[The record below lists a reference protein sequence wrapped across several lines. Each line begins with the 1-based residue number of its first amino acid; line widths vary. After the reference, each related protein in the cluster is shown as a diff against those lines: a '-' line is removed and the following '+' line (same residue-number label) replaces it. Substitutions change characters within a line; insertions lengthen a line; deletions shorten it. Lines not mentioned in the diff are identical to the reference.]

1 VNDSSSPSGA
11 PDAPGAPNTAPSRD
25 PDPDIARAHGPGA
38 AIDPAARTAP
48 TGPLAGVAPAG
59 PHEAAKARIAA
70 AVDDARDEILD
81 LSHRIHAHPEAAFEE
96 ERAAAWI
103 AEILRGHGF
112 EVEHPAGSLA
122 TAIRATRRG
131 GGGGAGPRIGILAE
145 YDALPGLG
153 HGCGHNT
160 MAASGVGAAIALASL
175 AGELPGEIVFLGTPA
190 EERGSGKKIMID
202 EGLFD
207 GIDAALLFHP
217 CDRNHVESEPLA
229 SEDVDVVF
237 HGLQA
242 HAAADPWR
250 GRNALDAMILL
261 FSSVGLWRQQ
271 LRTHA
276 RVHGIIQEGGTA
288 ANIIPERTRAWFML
302 RSADQA
308 YYEEMKT
315 RFTALAEAA
324 ALATDTTV
332 EIGFSGEA
340 MTMNRNRTLQ
350 ARWLA
355 NAAAYGI
362 VDQGPDANSGST
374 DMGNVSWVCP
384 TIHPELAIAPE
395 GTPGHSIRFRDAAAT
410 PAADAT
416 TLLAATLVAQT
427 AYELFLD
434 PELVAAAWGEFHGKH

>member
-1 VNDSSSPSGA
+1 VNQSFSESA
-11 PDAPGAPNTAPSRD
+11 PQAATAAPS
-25 PDPDIARAHGPGA
+25 
-38 AIDPAARTAP
+38 
-48 TGPLAGVAPAG
+48 GPLAAVTPAA
-59 PHEAAKARIAA
+59 PHEDTKSRLAG
-70 AVDDARDEILD
+70 AVDAAREEILD
-81 LSHRIHAHPEAAFEE
+81 LSHRIHAHPEPAFEE
-96 ERAAAWI
+96 VNAAKWTA
-103 AEILRGHGF
+103 AVLRSHGF
-112 EVEHPAGSLA
+112 AVEHPAGSL
-122 TAIRATRRG
+122 TKAIRATREG
-131 GGGGAGPRIGILAE
+131 GAGAGPRIGILAE

-160 MAASGVGAAIALASL
+160 MAASGVGAAIALASI
-175 AGELPGEIVFLGTPA
+175 ATELPGEIVFLGTPA
-190 EERGSGKKIMID
+190 EERGSGKMTMID
-202 EGLFD
+202 DGLFA
-207 GIDAALLFHP
+207 GIDAALLYHP
-217 CDRNHVESEPLA
+217 CDRNHVESHPLA
-229 SEDVDVVF
+229 SEDVEVVF

-271 LRTHA
+271 LRTDA

-302 RSADQA
+302 RSPEQA
-308 YYEEMKT
+308 YYEQMKT

-332 EIGFSGEA
+332 EIAFSGGA
-340 MTMNRNRTLQ
+340 MTMKRNRTLET
-350 ARWLA
+350 RWVA

-362 VDQGPDANSGST
+362 VDQGPDPNSGST

-395 GTPGHSIRFRDAAAT
+395 GTPGHSILFRDAAAT

-427 AYELFLD
+427 AYELLVD
-434 PELVAAAWGEFHGKH
+434 PELVDAAWREFRGTS